1 VDGQAVG
8 EGHLP
13 VTIPLSLGLAAGAA
27 VGVDPGS
34 PTMPDYK
41 PPFAFTGTVKRAM
54 VDVTGTSVESHDEKM
69 RMILARQ

>member
-1 VDGQAVG
+1 VG

-27 VGVDPGS
+27 VGADPGS

-41 PPFAFTGTVKRAM
+41 PPFAFAGTVKRAL
-54 VDVTGTSVESHDEKM
+54 VDVSGTSVESQEEKM